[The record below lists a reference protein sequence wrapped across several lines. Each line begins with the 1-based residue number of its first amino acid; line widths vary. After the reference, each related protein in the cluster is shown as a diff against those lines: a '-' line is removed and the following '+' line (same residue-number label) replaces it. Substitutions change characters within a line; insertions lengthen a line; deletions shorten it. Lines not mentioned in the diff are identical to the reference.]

1 MTQPTERPRADAERT
16 LALIEQHVG
25 ELAAANP
32 RTTKPLWDA
41 DALRARLRQY
51 DRTPFLTLLQQFV
64 EQGPSDE
71 AIQRMAEKWPEKW
84 VQALVQLGR
93 LAGFT
98 EKTEATINVN
108 VAISQMSDSQLADE
122 LRREMAE
129 LGIIDADFAE
139 LPTADADET
148 AIERSESATME
159 INRDA

>member
-71 AIQRMAEKWPEKW
+71 AIARMAEKWPEKW

-108 VAISQMSDSQLADE
+108 VAIGQMSDSQLEDE
-122 LRREMAE
+122 LRREMAQ
-129 LGIIDADFAE
+129 LGIIDADFE
-139 LPTADADET
+139 S
-148 AIERSESATME
+148 IERSELQQRE
-159 INRDA
+159 PNDA